1 MPAFT
6 TRAYQADDEASVLA
20 LLREVLGG
28 GRGFERSEAFWR
40 WKHFE
45 NPFGASLLTL
55 ATNGEVLGLR
65 AFMRWEFHDGERT
78 LRAVRAVDTATHPAA
93 RRGGVFSRLTAQAVD
108 EARAAGVD
116 LIFNT
121 PNAVSL
127 RGYLKLGWTYVGRLR
142 PLVRVLRP
150 LRIAAALLGRPAPDD
165 HKPAAALPSIA
176 DLLAHRGA
184 LDSLLAANDRLTGG
198 GLRTA
203 RSTGFLRWRYGQAP
217 SLAYAAWWVG
227 PEPAAAAAIV
237 RQNRRRGLRELM
249 ISDLLLGPDGP
260 ARAAGMVRE
269 LARAVPAD
277 YMVAHAAGG
286 TPHARALL
294 RAGFLPV
301 PRLGPYFT
309 IRPLSALAAPLAGA
323 GPRAWRL
330 ALGDLEVF

>member
-6 TRAYQADDEASVLA
+6 TRAYQTGDEAAVLA

-28 GRGFERSEAFWR
+28 GRGFDRSAAFWR

-45 NPFGASLLTL
+45 NPFGPSLLTL
-55 ATNGEVLGLR
+55 ATNGEIMGLR
-65 AFMRWEFHDGERT
+65 AFMRWEFRDHERT

-116 LIFNT
+116 VIFNT

-127 RGYLKLGWTYVGRLR
+127 RGYLKLGWTSLGRLR
-142 PLVRVLRP
+142 LLVKVLRP
-150 LRIAAALLGRPAPDD
+150 LRIAAALVGRPAPEDRE
-165 HKPAAALPSIA
+165 PAAALPSIA
-176 DLLAHRGA
+176 DLLGHGRA
-184 LDSLLAANDRLTGG
+184 LEGLLAENDRLTGA

-203 RSTGFLRWRYGQAP
+203 RSAGFLRWRYGQAP
-217 SLAYAAWWVG
+217 SLAYAAWWTG
-227 PEPAAAAAIV
+227 PEPAAAAAVV
-237 RQNRRRGLRELM
+237 RRNRRRGLREIM
-249 ISDLLLGPDGP
+249 ISDLWLGPDGA
-260 ARAAGMVRE
+260 ARAAGMLRE

-277 YMVAHAAGG
+277 YMVAYAAGG
-286 TPHARALL
+286 TPHARVLL

-301 PRLGPYFT
+301 PRVGPYFT
-309 IRPLSALAAPLAGA
+309 IRPLSAAAAPLAGA
-323 GPRAWRL
+323 GLRAWRL